1 MWTGARPMT
10 APEGI
15 AMPDQDTT
23 LEHDTVTESET
34 SEVTRQEPTEV
45 TAEVVEPES
54 TRGLVIRQVL
64 ERQLVAGQGL
74 GTQLVG
80 ASTEIS
86 VALVHAP
93 VTVIDEIRT
102 GATLPAAL
110 AHTRAEVHGAVAST
124 GTRVRTAIAEY
135 VGNQAT
141 LPNAVVVGAAD
152 IAEAVLRGQGNVA
165 GSAIDSAFTVATIA
179 ARGGNVKD
187 ALGRE
192 RRDIAAQA
200 DAARADVAESWGR
213 ALEEIRGAVKD
224 YDDYLEAYS
233 DEV

>member
-1 MWTGARPMT
+1 MT
-10 APEGI
+10 APDGTD
-15 AMPDQDTT
+15 MPDPDTT
-23 LEHDTVTESET
+23 PDTNPDQEATSASEA
-34 SEVTRQEPTEV
+34 QQLEPT
-45 TAEVVEPES
+45 PKF
-54 TRGLVIRQVL
+54 VIREVL

-93 VTVIDEIRT
+93 VTVIDEIRS

-110 AHTRAEVHGAVAST
+110 AHTRAEVQGVVSST
-124 GTRVRTAIAEY
+124 GSRVRTAIGEY

-141 LPNAVVVGAAD
+141 LPSAVVVGAAD
-152 IAEAVLRGQGNVA
+152 VAEAVLRGQGNVA

-179 ARGGNVKD
+179 ARGGDVRD

-192 RRDIAAQA
+192 RRDIAARA
-200 DAARADVAESWGR
+200 DVARADVAESWER

-224 YDDYLEAYS
+224 YDEYLEALS
-233 DEV
+233 DED